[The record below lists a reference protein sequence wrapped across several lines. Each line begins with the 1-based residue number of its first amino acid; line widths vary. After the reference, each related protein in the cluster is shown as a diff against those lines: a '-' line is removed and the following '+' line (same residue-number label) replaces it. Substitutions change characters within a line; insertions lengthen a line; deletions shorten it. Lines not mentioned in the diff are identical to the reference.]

1 MPDNVDTICFVD
13 SNIWL
18 YAFVASDDK
27 EKTATASALLKE
39 INPIISTQVINEVC
53 INLIRKACFTGEQ
66 IRALIDSF
74 YASYQVVQLNHAI
87 MERAS
92 HLRQI
97 YSFSYW
103 DSNIVAAALE
113 AQSMVLY
120 PEDMHDGLL
129 VNDQLR
135 IVNPLK

>member
-1 MPDNVDTICFVD
+1 MYMYTYIYVYMYWREREMDII
-13 SNIWL
+13 SN
-18 YAFVASDDK
+18 
-27 EKTATASALLKE
+27 TSALDDAYENAMPLCVCT
-39 INPIISTQVINEVC
+39 SGLLCHTQV
-53 INLIRKACFTGEQ
+53 Q
-66 IRALIDSF
+66 
-74 YASYQVVQLNHAI
+74 
-87 MERAS
+87 RAS